1 MRRKYKPE
9 IQAKLAQCPDIT
21 MEDEIDVMLSALSG
35 SDFSNLPFNGDGQY
49 IPMVLES
56 EPITEIRQEFQK
68 REKDVQE
75 NHVGS
80 VLKAEAIEF

>member
-35 SDFSNLPFNGDGQY
+35 SDFSNLPFNGDG
-49 IPMVLES
+49 
-56 EPITEIRQEFQK
+56 
-68 REKDVQE
+68 
-75 NHVGS
+75 
-80 VLKAEAIEF
+80 